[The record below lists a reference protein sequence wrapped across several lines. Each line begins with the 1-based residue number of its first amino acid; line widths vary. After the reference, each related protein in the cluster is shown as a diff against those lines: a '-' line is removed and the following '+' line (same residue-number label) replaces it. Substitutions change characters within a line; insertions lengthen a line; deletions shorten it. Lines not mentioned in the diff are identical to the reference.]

1 MNIDICSSWWLVLD
15 GAYKQEMATK
25 YTQLHTA
32 RYIILNILACNYLA
46 SELEVQ
52 LLSSS
57 ADLISWQR
65 IMLIAKVIAIFKYS

>member
-1 MNIDICSSWWLVLD
+1 MALMNRKWLT
-15 GAYKQEMATK
+15 E
-25 YTQLHTA
+25 YTQLRTA

-57 ADLISWQR
+57 ADLLSWQR
-65 IMLIAKVIAIFKYS
+65 IMLIAKVIAICNYN